1 MKNKSKRINTNN
13 GLSVIKNENN
23 NKLMVAV
30 SPSPHSEFLIRYTE
44 KISSDLN
51 HDWLVLYVEKS
62 EKLSEKEERN
72 LTKNLKLARELG
84 AEVIITSDDDVAKGI
99 IRIAEKKNVSKIII
113 GKPLHRS
120 IKDMILGR
128 NFIDKILKYSKD
140 INITIVS
147 PPKVKTK
154 KRGIVLP
161 KFNFK
166 KNFLEYLISI
176 TVIFI
181 VTILNLFL
189 LRIIDYWS
197 AAMIY
202 LATVSILAIF
212 LSRWPVILA
221 SFLSALIWDFIFI
234 PPLYTFYIGKTKDS
248 FMLIMYFFIAII
260 TGNLTSKLHL
270 KEISLRKREKRITEL
285 YEISNIISNSTN
297 IDEVIEKSIKLIEKT
312 FNSKVNII
320 LTNGKDILV
329 NIAHRISSF
338 KLNNKSFYTAL
349 WSFNNEKNAGC
360 FTNIMNKSDIMF
372 IPLIASNN
380 VVGVLS
386 VKFTENYSLD
396 IEQED
401 LLQNFS
407 KQIAMAIESDFL
419 KELNKK
425 TFIQVESEKLYKIIL
440 NSISHELK
448 TPLTSISNAANGLID
463 KKMYA
468 NSGIRNILLDD
479 IIESTDRMNRIVGNL
494 LDMVRL
500 ESGKLK
506 LNMEWNDA
514 NDIVSVVL
522 KKINNELRNVDFKK
536 EIEEDLPLLYADF
549 TLIEQVLT
557 NIILN
562 AVQHNKEGVKIILKI
577 FKKGNYIYFAV
588 KDNGVGIPENELE
601 KVFEKFY
608 RISKSKTGGTGLG
621 LSICRSII
629 DLHNGKIYA
638 DNNKDGGISFIFYL
652 PVNELKIK
660 EIV

>member
-1 MKNKSKRINTNN
+1 MKQKLKKINSINN
-13 GLSVIKNENN
+13 PSVIKNENN
-23 NKLMVAV
+23 KVMVTI
-30 SPSPHSEFLIRYTE
+30 SPSPHSEYLIKYTE
-44 KISSDLN
+44 KISSGLKN
-51 HDWLVLYVEKS
+51 NWLVLYVEKS

-84 AEVIITSDDDVAKGI
+84 GEVIITAAENIVNGI
-99 IRIAEKKNVSKIII
+99 IRIAEKNNVSKIII

-120 IKDMILGR
+120 IKDIILGR
-128 NFIDKILKYSKD
+128 NFIDKLLKYSKE

-154 KRGIVLP
+154 KRGVILP
-161 KFNFK
+161 KFNLK
-166 KNFLEYLISI
+166 KNFKEYLTSIS
-176 TVIFI
+176 TIFI
-181 VTILNLFL
+181 ITILNLLL

-197 AAMIY
+197 VAMIY
-202 LATVSILAIF
+202 LATVSILGIF
-212 LSRWPVILA
+212 LSRWPIVLA
-221 SFLSALIWDFIFI
+221 ALLSALIWDFIFI
-234 PPLYTFYIGKTKDS
+234 PPIFTFYIGKTKDS
-248 FMLIMYFFIAII
+248 FMLIMYFFVAII

-285 YEISNIISNSTN
+285 YEISNIISNSTD

-320 LTNGKDILV
+320 LTNGKDTLD
-329 NIAHRISSF
+329 NISHRLSSF

-349 WSFNNEKNAGC
+349 WSFNNEKNAGR
-360 FTNIMNKSDIMF
+360 FTNILDKSDIMF

-407 KQIAMAIESDFL
+407 KQIAMAIESDLL

-425 TFIQVESEKLYKIIL
+425 AMIQAESEKLYKIIL

-448 TPLTSISNAANGLID
+448 TPLTSISNAANGLKD
-463 KKMYA
+463 KKMFTK
-468 NSGIRNILLDD
+468 SDIRNILLDD
-479 IIESTDRMNRIVGNL
+479 IIESSDRMNRIVGNL
-494 LDMVRL
+494 LDMIRL

-506 LNMEWNDA
+506 LNMEWNDV
-514 NDIVSVVL
+514 NDIISTVL
-522 KKINNELRNVDFKK
+522 KKMNNDLKNYKFKK
-536 EIEEDLPLLYADF
+536 EIDKKLPLLYADF
-549 TLIEQVLT
+549 VLIEQVLT

-562 AVQHNKEGVKIILKI
+562 AIQHNKEGIQIILKI
-577 FKKGNYIYFAV
+577 FKKGNYIYFV
-588 KDNGVGIPENELE
+588 VRDNGIGIPKTEQE
-601 KVFEKFY
+601 KVFDKFY
-608 RISKSKTGGTGLG
+608 RISRSKTGGTGLG

-629 DLHNGKIYA
+629 ELHNGKIYA
-638 DNNKDGGISFIFYL
+638 ENNKYDGVSFIFYL
-652 PVNELKIK
+652 PVNEMKIK
-660 EIV
+660 EII